1 MQSTIRV
8 RSSNLLKS
16 FSSRKLNSCRRRN
29 LILNVRN
36 IVNSYHPEVVQPNN
50 ELVRKVDRTVDD
62 ATFLTKNYNIGNTVQ
77 TAPDVKVMT
86 DYEFFQNKLHSGD
99 VEIVSV
105 DSNRDSFTYKM
116 TDGSIGRVVS
126 IDGITP
132 PMIDDWINNGVIVQ
146 YKNDTNIADFLKI
159 LGFVLTNG
167 LYWVIGGII
176 IYSFFAQRNGGGPF
190 GQMKSFTSAKDAVS
204 PEKVNITFNDVA
216 GLENAKLEVM
226 EIVDFLKNPE
236 KYIKIGAKMP
246 KGVLL
251 SGGPGLGKTLLA
263 KAVAGEAEVPF
274 FAVPASSFIELFV
287 GVGASRIR
295 ELFKKA
301 NENAPCIIFI
311 DEIDAIGKNRS
322 AGASLSGGNDER
334 EQTINQLL
342 TEMDGFNNNNGI
354 VVMAATNRP
363 DILDPAL
370 VRPGRFDRIIALDP
384 PTAKDREAILQI
396 HTKGKPLDDTVDL
409 VELARGTVGLSG
421 AELSNICNEAAIIAA
436 RKNSDKISMN
446 DFTNAI
452 DRVLL
457 GPEKKSVLISE
468 NKKRIVAAHEAGH
481 AIVAMK
487 VGDYDTVSKI
497 SIVPRGKSGGVT
509 MFEQKPENAESG
521 LFSRKYLEDRLAV
534 ALGGRAAEEIVL
546 GYNNITTGA
555 YSDMEVAQQLARS
568 MIVDYGFSE
577 KLGPV
582 SWANKEN
589 MLTSPYS
596 NTTLLKIDNEVRELI
611 DNAYKKAKNII
622 NNNSKL
628 FNEIAKT
635 LYDKEVLNREEVESI
650 AKKYED
656 KLYVVNKDN

>member
-1 MQSTIRV
+1 MLSLAKV
-8 RSSNLLKS
+8 SSNYVRIVPQR
-16 FSSRKLNSCRRRN
+16 RKLVVS
-29 LILNVRN
+29 VRN
-36 IVNSYHPEVVQPNN
+36 VMSNVGVNVYKPQIVEPKSEY
-50 ELVRKVDRTVDD
+50 VRKISTSANDTPLMKGEYLIDNV
-62 ATFLTKNYNIGNTVQ
+62 AQ
-77 TAPDVKVMT
+77 SAPDVKVLT
-86 DYEFFQNKLHSGD
+86 DYEFFKDNLQEGK
-99 VEIVSV
+99 VEIVTV
-105 DSNRDSFTYKM
+105 DSNRESFSYKM
-116 TDGSIGRVVS
+116 SDGVIGRVVS
-126 IDGITP
+126 IQGITP
-132 PMIDDWINNGVIVQ
+132 PMIDDWIEHGVVVQ
-146 YKNDTNIADFLKI
+146 YKNDWNAGEVLKI
-159 LGFVLTNG
+159 VGYVLTNG
-167 LYWVIGGII
+167 LYLGIAVMI
-176 IYSFFAQRNGGGPF
+176 IYSFFQQRNGGGPL
-190 GQMKSFTSAKDAVS
+190 GAFTSAKDAVD
-204 PEKVNITFNDVA
+204 PEKVNTRFSDIA
-216 GLENAKLEVM
+216 GLDNAKLEVM

-236 KYIKIGAKMP
+236 KYVKIGAKMP

-263 KAVAGEAEVPF
+263 KAVAGEAGVPF
-274 FAVPASSFIELFV
+274 FAVPASSFIEVFV
-287 GVGASRIR
+287 GIGAKKVRS
-295 ELFKKA
+295 LFQKA

-311 DEIDAIGKNRS
+311 DEIDAIGKSRS
-322 AGASLSGGNDER
+322 SGSSINGGNDER

-342 TEMDGFNNNNGI
+342 TEMDGFNTNNGI

-370 VRPGRFDRIIALDP
+370 VRPGRFDRTVALDP
-384 PTAKDREAILQI
+384 PTSKDREAILRI

-409 VELARGTVGLSG
+409 AELARGTVGLSG

-436 RKNSDKISMN
+436 REDSDTISMN

-468 NKKRIVAAHEAGH
+468 SKKRIVAAHEAGH

-582 SWANKEN
+582 SWANNSN

-596 NTTLLKIDNEVRELI
+596 NATLLKIDNEVRALI
-611 DNAYKKAKNII
+611 DIAYKKAKNII
-622 NNNSKL
+622 NNNSRM

-635 LYDKEVLNREEVESI
+635 LYEKEVLNREDVEII
-650 AKKYED
+650 AMKY
-656 KLYVVNKDN
+656 KDN